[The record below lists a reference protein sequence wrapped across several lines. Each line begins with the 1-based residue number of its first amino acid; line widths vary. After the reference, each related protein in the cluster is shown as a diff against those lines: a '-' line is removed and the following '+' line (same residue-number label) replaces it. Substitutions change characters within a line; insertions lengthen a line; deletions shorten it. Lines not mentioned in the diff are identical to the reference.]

1 MDHHSLWSLGLGSA
15 TWPLATLWYSPPKDF
30 GFSPVGIL
38 LVVTTAL
45 GSGAMMKSNSRRMSM
60 TMKRYSESIKS
71 SARQAPPKVRRE
83 TKVCHGSAICLTF
96 LGSSFH
102 LWSESFLGDGH
113 FLWPGE
119 VVRPTGWVLD
129 IDLVQHFLKFQQTK
143 PWALERQHFFI
154 TAAMGMPGQ
163 SPGHPAPNPEINR
176 SMPGCLAP
184 LGNPLVPNLL
194 WLPVKSEIPEV

>member
-1 MDHHSLWSLGLGSA
+1 MVQHLAINGSSFTLKFRFRIGDI
-15 TWPLATLWYSPPKDF
+15 TWPHCDILHSKK

-38 LVVTTAL
+38 PVTTAL
-45 GSGAMMKSNSRRMSM
+45 GSGAMMKSNSRRMSI

-96 LGSSFH
+96 SGWSFH

-143 PWALERQHFFI
+143 PWALEHSIFSSQQPWECRVK
-154 TAAMGMPGQ
+154 A
-163 SPGHPAPNPEINR
+163 
-176 SMPGCLAP
+176 
-184 LGNPLVPNLL
+184 LVTLCPTQ
-194 WLPVKSEIPEV
+194 KSTGLCRDA